1 MRLQY
6 SLVTEELL
14 DSALELQSFRKEVR
28 REISFFFSL
37 PVEERPMGLHP
48 ERFVNRL
55 DELERKFEASMM
67 AFLSVAG
74 VLQAEKD
81 GKLLTARRSAL

>member
-6 SLVTEELL
+6 SSATEELL
-14 DSALELQSFRKEVR
+14 DSALELQTFRKEVVHLSLALDR
-28 REISFFFSL
+28 SGVSVGLKPELFSS
-37 PVEERPMGLHP
+37 
-48 ERFVNRL
+48 RL
-55 DELERKFEASMM
+55 DELEKRFEKALL

-81 GKLLTARRSAL
+81 GKLLTARRPAM

>member
-28 REISFFFSL
+28 REISFFCGQ
-37 PVEERPMGLHP
+37 PDGCMGLHP

>member
-6 SLVTEELL
+6 SSATEELL
-14 DSALELQSFRKEVR
+14 DSALELQTFRKEVR
-28 REISFFFSL
+28 GHLSLALARHGCIGLKPELFSS
-37 PVEERPMGLHP
+37 
-48 ERFVNRL
+48 RL
-55 DELERKFEASMM
+55 DELERRFESRMM

-81 GKLLTARRSAL
+81 GKLLTACRPVM

>member
-6 SLVTEELL
+6 SSVTEEFL
-14 DSALELQSFRKEVR
+14 DSALELQTFRKEVR
-28 REISFFFSL
+28 GRLSLAFANQGKCIGLKPELFSS
-37 PVEERPMGLHP
+37 
-48 ERFVNRL
+48 RL
-55 DELERKFEASMM
+55 DELERRFENRMM

-81 GKLLTARRSAL
+81 GKLLTARRPVL

>member
-6 SLVTEELL
+6 SSATEELL
-14 DSALELQSFRKEVR
+14 DSALELQTFRKEVSHLSLALAR
-28 REISFFFSL
+28 HGCIGLKPELFSS
-37 PVEERPMGLHP
+37 
-48 ERFVNRL
+48 RL
-55 DELERKFEASMM
+55 DELERRFESRMM

-81 GKLLTARRSAL
+81 GKLLTARRPVL

>member
-6 SLVTEELL
+6 SSATEELL
-14 DSALELQSFRKEVR
+14 DSALELQTFRKEVFHR
-28 REISFFFSL
+28 SLALNRSGVSVGLRPEFFSS
-37 PVEERPMGLHP
+37 
-48 ERFVNRL
+48 RL
-55 DELERKFEASMM
+55 DELEKRFEKALL

-81 GKLLTARRSAL
+81 GKLLTARRPVL